1 MKTGLLIGL
10 EKEWYEFNGHNSTKR
25 ISKAEIIWLIAP
37 WMWKKIPT
45 RYLTSKKVI
54 CTIHHIDENKFDDQ
68 EKIISIYEIILL
80 TNIIQFHLKHL
91 IS

>member
-10 EKEWYEFNGHNSTKR
+10 EKWYDLIHNSTKR

-45 RYLTSKKVI
+45 RYLTSKK
-54 CTIHHIDENKFDDQ
+54 
-68 EKIISIYEIILL
+68 
-80 TNIIQFHLKHL
+80 
-91 IS
+91 